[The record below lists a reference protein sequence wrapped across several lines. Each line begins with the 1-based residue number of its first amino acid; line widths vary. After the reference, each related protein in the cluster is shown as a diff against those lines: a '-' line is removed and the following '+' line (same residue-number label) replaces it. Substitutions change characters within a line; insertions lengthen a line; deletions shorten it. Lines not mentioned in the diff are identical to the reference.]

1 MKKNEIVN
9 LKIENYGCN
18 GEGVAKNDGEVVFV
32 PYSLVGENIEGII
45 IKANKNYSIAKIN
58 KIENQ
63 SNQRVIAPCPY
74 FSKCGGCQL
83 QHTNY
88 ENTLK
93 IKTQIVQNAITNIGK
108 IDFKVSNTFASPNQ
122 YHYRN
127 KISIPI
133 NPKTRKL
140 GMYRLSSHSII
151 DIEQCLLQK
160 DLISQLIQVFNE
172 YLAKTQCSIYDDE
185 TKKGLIKSLVAREI
199 ENKLL
204 VTIVINGDDLKDKRV
219 LIDML
224 KQNFDNVGLS
234 LNINKLKNNVILGD
248 RFIDLF
254 GENQVEIQ
262 ENGIKYNISNRS
274 FLQVNDQIKSVMY
287 QKIFD
292 EIENGVVIDAYSG
305 AGLLSAMMAKHAK
318 FVYGIEIV
326 EEATKLADKLKE
338 NNLIHNLKNI
348 NGDCTIELPKL
359 LDSMSNKEKKNLTIV
374 VDPPRKGCDKKVI
387 EAISNAEPKKII
399 YMSCDPSTLARD
411 LNVLLSLKA
420 YKINSIEPFD
430 MFPQTKHVETLVILK
445 KNK

>member
-9 LKIENYGCN
+9 LQIENYGCN
-18 GEGVAKNDGEVVFV
+18 GEGVAKCNGEVVFV
-32 PYSLVGENIEGII
+32 PYSLVGENIEGTV
-45 IKANKNYSIAKIN
+45 IKASKNFAIAKIN
-58 KIENQ
+58 NIKNE
-63 SNQRVIAPCPY
+63 SKQRICAPCPY

-88 ENTLK
+88 ENSLN

-108 IDFKVSNTFASPNQ
+108 IDFKVADTFASPNQ

-127 KISIPI
+127 KISIPV

-140 GMYRLSSHSII
+140 GMYRLSSHNII
-151 DIEQCLLQK
+151 DIDECLLQK
-160 DLISQLIQVFNE
+160 DLISKLIKVFND
-172 YLAKTQCSIYDDE
+172 YLSITKCSVYDDE

-199 ENKLL
+199 EQTLL
-204 VTIVINGDDLKDKRV
+204 VTVVINGDDLKDKQV

-248 RFIDLF
+248 IFIDVY
-254 GENQVEIQ
+254 GNNQIDIEENK
-262 ENGIKYNISNRS
+262 IKYSISNRS
-274 FLQVNDQIKSVMY
+274 FLQVNDQIKNIMY
-287 QKIFD
+287 QKIFE

-326 EEATKLADKLKE
+326 EEATKLAEKLKE
-338 NNLIHNLKNI
+338 NNLIQNLKNI
-348 NGDCTIELPKL
+348 NGDCAIELPNL
-359 LDSMSNKEKKNLTIV
+359 LNTLSRQDKENLTIV

-387 EAISNAEPKKII
+387 EAIADAEPKKII